1 MAIFD
6 VMGPIMIGPSSSHT
20 AGAAKIGYLAQRVY
34 GRSVRRVHIT
44 LYNSFA
50 ETGRGH
56 GTDKAILGGIM
67 GLRVDD
73 PLIKRSYDI
82 AAEAGVEVVFEEA
95 IDPEKHPNCA
105 SVTFTD
111 PDGDHPFTVEGISVG
126 GGSVKIVAI
135 NGVRV
140 DFSGKHNLLFV
151 TYQDVPGMMAVLGD
165 ALGARGI
172 NVAYAQISRDK
183 NTGGAMAIMKLD
195 QACPDDLA
203 DYFRSRT
210 GVTNVVT
217 INKLGNEYERAEE
230 D

>member
-34 GRSVRRVHIT
+34 GKPVRRVRIV

-50 ETGRGH
+50 ETGQGH
-56 GTDKAILGGIM
+56 GTNKAILGGIM

-73 PLIKRSYDI
+73 PRIKQSYDI
-82 AAEAGVEVVFEEA
+82 AAQDGVNFAFEEA
-95 IDPEKHPNCA
+95 IDPGKHPNCA
-105 SVTFTD
+105 SITFSD
-111 PDGDHPFTVEGISVG
+111 LDGGHPFVVEGISVG
-126 GGSVKIVAI
+126 GGSIKIVRI
-135 NGVRV
+135 NGARV

-151 TYQDVPGMMAVLGD
+151 AYRDVPGMMAFLSD

-172 NVAYAQISRDK
+172 NITYAQISRDK
-183 NTGGAMAIMKLD
+183 NTGGTMEIMKLD
-195 QACPDDLA
+195 QPCPDDLA
-203 DYFRSRT
+203 DYFRSNT
-210 GVTNVVT
+210 DVTSVVT

>member
-1 MAIFD
+1 VAIFD

-34 GRSVRRVHIT
+34 GKPVRRVHII

-50 ETGRGH
+50 ETGQGH

-82 AAEAGVEVVFEEA
+82 AAEAGVDVVFEDD

-111 PDGDHPFTVEGISVG
+111 PDGDHPFVVEGISVG
-126 GGSVKIVAI
+126 GGSVKIIGI

-151 TYQDVPGMMAVLGD
+151 TYRDVPGMMAVLGD
-165 ALGARGI
+165 ALGTRGI

-195 QACPDDLA
+195 QPCPDDLA
-203 DYFRSRT
+203 DYFRSNT
-210 GVTNVVT
+210 GVTDVVA